1 MQTVFG
7 ADSLE
12 DSHALTHDVN
22 SPDEISE
29 RFDSISYSKGAAIIR
44 MVQYTIGNDKFIAA
58 LKNYL
63 KTK

>member
-1 MQTVFG
+1 MQTVFE

-12 DSHALTHDVN
+12 DSHALSHDVS

-29 RFDSISYSKGAAIIR
+29 RFDSISYNKGAAIIR
-44 MVQYTIGNDKFIAA
+44 MVQHTTGNDKFIAA